1 VTKEKL
7 VGSEIKVRGVSK
19 TFNDTKRDSHILDEI
34 SFDVKPSEILALC
47 GLSGVGKSTLLRII
61 AGLIPATSGQVVI
74 DGVSITKP
82 PEKLGFV
89 TQDYSRS
96 LFPWLT
102 VERNVALP
110 LIRSANSKK
119 EQKEMITDVLASVSL
134 NDVATLFPWQLS
146 GGMQQRVAIA
156 RALVTQ
162 PHLLLLDEPFAS
174 VDAHVRLELEDLV
187 SQLVR
192 TSGVTTILVTHDVD
206 EAIYLADRVIT
217 LTGSPARVG
226 LSLDVDL
233 LRPRTQ
239 TSTRGEKRF
248 SELRNALYIGLR
260 KPEVK

>member
-1 VTKEKL
+1 
-7 VGSEIKVRGVSK
+7 
-19 TFNDTKRDSHILDEI
+19 
-34 SFDVKPSEILALC
+34 
-47 GLSGVGKSTLLRII
+47 
-61 AGLIPATSGQVVI
+61 
-74 DGVSITKP
+74 
-82 PEKLGFV
+82 
-89 TQDYSRS
+89 
-96 LFPWLT
+96 
-102 VERNVALP
+102 
-110 LIRSANSKK
+110 
-119 EQKEMITDVLASVSL
+119 
-134 NDVATLFPWQLS
+134 
-146 GGMQQRVAIA
+146 
-156 RALVTQ
+156 
-162 PHLLLLDEPFAS
+162 LLDEPFAS